1 MSADTAHIVGKVLL
15 KLAEPDG
22 RADPYPLY
30 EQLRACGPAVAAPD
44 GTIVVTGYRLV
55 SALARDHRLRKR
67 PETSL
72 AANGFPHWR
81 QRPGLRLIFGSMLVA
96 NPPEHTRLRRLVSGA
111 FTSRRVAGMRAA
123 IEGLVT
129 GLLDRM
135 EAAGAHGPIDFIDEF
150 AFPLPVTVIGEL
162 LGIPDTDRMRF
173 QPLVRDWT
181 AVLDRLDEPTVAAAD
196 TAADTIIDY
205 LGELIAR
212 RRRAP
217 ADDLLSALTTPGDG
231 LPDDELITMA
241 ALLFAAGFETTTGLL
256 ANSLH
261 ALLDHPGQAD
271 QLRQRPEL
279 AGPAVEELL
288 RYNSPVQLLTSRT
301 APEAMNVGGLELAAG
316 QRVIMLL
323 GAANHDPEV
332 FDDPARLRLDRDGE
346 PPLSF
351 GGGIHYCLGAPLA
364 RLEAQIAVPA
374 LLRRFPGLARAADP
388 VPRDGLALHGLVH
401 MPIQLH

>member
-1 MSADTAHIVGKVLL
+1 MSVETTADIVGQVLL
-15 KLAEPDG
+15 KLAEPEG

-30 EQLRACGPAVAAPD
+30 ERLRACGPAVPAPD
-44 GTIVVTGYRLV
+44 GTLVVTGYRLV

-72 AANGFPHWR
+72 TANGFPHWR

-111 FTSRRVAGMRAA
+111 FTNRRVAGMRAA
-123 IEGLVT
+123 IEGLVS

-135 EAAGAHGPIDFIDEF
+135 EAADGPVDFIDEF

-162 LGIPDTDRMRF
+162 LGIPESDRMRF

-181 AVLDRLDEPTVAAAD
+181 MVLDRLDEPTVAAAD

-212 RRRAP
+212 RRREP
-217 ADDLLSALTTPGDG
+217 ADDLLSALATPDG

-256 ANSLH
+256 ANGLL
-261 ALLDHPGQAD
+261 ALLDHPDQAD
-271 QLRQRPEL
+271 QLRQHPEL
-279 AGPAVEELL
+279 AGSAVEELL

-323 GAANHDPEV
+323 GAANHDPEI

-364 RLEAQIAVPA
+364 RLEAQIAFPA
-374 LLRRFPGLARAADP
+374 LLRRFPGLALAADP
-388 VPRDGLALHGLVH
+388 VPRDGLALHGLVR
-401 MPIQLH
+401 MPIHLR